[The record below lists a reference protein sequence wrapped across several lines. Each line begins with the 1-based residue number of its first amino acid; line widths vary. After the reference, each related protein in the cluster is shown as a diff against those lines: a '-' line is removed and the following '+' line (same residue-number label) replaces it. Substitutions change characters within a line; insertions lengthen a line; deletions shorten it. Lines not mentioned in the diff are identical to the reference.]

1 MGVLQSR
8 TEVSPVIEIKRRNQV
23 AQMHSNLVHK
33 IVHRWFKKCNES
45 YEDLYQIGFLGLL
58 KAVERFKPELGNAF
72 SSFAV
77 PYIQGEIQHYLRDN
91 ASQLKIPRSFI
102 EKLDK
107 VRRLRKEFIAL
118 GRQVQEVDVATKL
131 GICVQEWESLKL
143 TISRRLTISWDELS
157 YEPKIEDLE
166 TIIQEESTHILYEA
180 ISKLKFKHSLVI
192 RERYFL
198 DKKVT
203 EIAKMLKISTTE
215 TEVLIQEA
223 ISILNSS
230 LTVFYGS
237 SCSRA

>member
-1 MGVLQSR
+1 MGALKSG
-8 TEVSPVIEIKRRNQV
+8 TNSNPVIEIKIRNKT
-23 AQMHSNLVHK
+23 AQMHSKLVHK
-33 IVHRWFKKCNES
+33 IVHRWVNKCNES

-91 ASQLKIPRSFI
+91 ASPLKIPRSFI
-102 EKLDK
+102 EKLGK
-107 VRRLRKEFIAL
+107 IRRLRKQFIAL
-118 GRQVQEVDVATKL
+118 GRQVNEADVAAKL
-131 GICVQEWESLKL
+131 GISTREWESLKL

-166 TIIQEESTHILYEA
+166 TITQDESTYLLYEA
-180 ISKLKFKHSLVI
+180 ISKLNLKHKLVI

-203 EIAKMLKISTTE
+203 EIAKLLKISTTE
-215 TEVLIQEA
+215 TEALIQEA
-223 ISILNSS
+223 IFVLNSS
-230 LTVFYGS
+230 LTAFYGS
-237 SCSRA
+237 SCS